1 MFECVYIQMQTSI
14 ITVSLDKFTLTKSL
28 HGYSGAF
35 LDFHIVCH
43 SAPPPT
49 VGQKG
54 EVSQKF
60 AKAYEFAFGSEVA
73 ETDERMQGTFWINM
87 FLKSICEQNLIS

>member
-1 MFECVYIQMQTSI
+1 MIDVYWE
-14 ITVSLDKFTLTKSL
+14 SLDPPR
-28 HGYSGAF
+28 GG
-35 LDFHIVCH
+35 
-43 SAPPPT
+43 PPT

-73 ETDERMQGTFWINM
+73 ELRKECKVHSG
-87 FLKSICEQNLIS
+87 

>member
-1 MFECVYIQMQTSI
+1 MAILAHCA
-14 ITVSLDKFTLTKSL
+14 
-28 HGYSGAF
+28 GGGGG
-35 LDFHIVCH
+35 
-43 SAPPPT
+43 T

-73 ETDERMQGTFWINM
+73 ETAERTQGTFWINM
-87 FLKSICEQNLIS
+87 FLKSICEQNLISEIELHSWMIF

>member
-1 MFECVYIQMQTSI
+1 M
-14 ITVSLDKFTLTKSL
+14 
-28 HGYSGAF
+28 HGY
-35 LDFHIVCH
+35 ICH
-43 SAPPPT
+43 ASRGGT

-73 ETDERMQGTFWINM
+73 ETAERMQSTFWINM
-87 FLKSICEQNLIS
+87 GSKSICEQNSIS

>member
-1 MFECVYIQMQTSI
+1 MVFSVDFPKRTTWP
-14 ITVSLDKFTLTKSL
+14 TV
-28 HGYSGAF
+28 GGGG
-35 LDFHIVCH
+35 
-43 SAPPPT
+43 T

-60 AKAYEFAFGSEVA
+60 TKAYEFAFGSEVA
-73 ETDERMQGTFWINM
+73 ETTERIQGTPHLNM

>member
-1 MFECVYIQMQTSI
+1 MGGT
-14 ITVSLDKFTLTKSL
+14 
-28 HGYSGAF
+28 
-35 LDFHIVCH
+35 
-43 SAPPPT
+43 PPT

-73 ETDERMQGTFWINM
+73 ETAKRMQGTFWINM
-87 FLKSICEQNLIS
+87 FSKSICEQNLIS

>member
-1 MFECVYIQMQTSI
+1 MRCNEMCWPEGGVMRW
-14 ITVSLDKFTLTKSL
+14 LE
-28 HGYSGAF
+28 GG
-35 LDFHIVCH
+35 
-43 SAPPPT
+43 T
-49 VGQKG
+49 VGQKR

-73 ETDERMQGTFWINM
+73 ETAERMQGTFWINM